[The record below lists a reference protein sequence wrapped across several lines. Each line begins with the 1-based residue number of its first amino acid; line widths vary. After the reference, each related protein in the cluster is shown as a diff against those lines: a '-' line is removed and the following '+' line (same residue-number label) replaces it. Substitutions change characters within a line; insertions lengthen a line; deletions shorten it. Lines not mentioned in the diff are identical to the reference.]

1 MLILGKVWTFDPERP
16 RASAVAVRG
25 DRVVAVGEAAELR
38 ARYPAEPRVQA
49 DWVTP
54 GLHESHA
61 HPLAWGL
68 ALARLDLRGERDPRA
83 VARRVAAAAA
93 KAPAGAWILGGGY
106 VFDTYP
112 EADLLDA
119 AAPGH
124 PVFLESRD
132 LHSAWANRRAL
143 VAAGVGPQTPDPEGG
158 RILRDADGR
167 PTGYLLERAVGRL
180 REALPRPTRDDLM
193 RGLEDLAR
201 RGFVAV
207 HAMGEIPEATRWVRE
222 LARGGRLP
230 LRVAW
235 TVLREQASSWSPE
248 KLGEDLH
255 VFGVKYFADGAL
267 TSRTAWM
274 LAPYPDGGHGMPLD
288 DPRQADED
296 VAAVLERGF
305 APVWHAIGSRAVREL
320 LDLTERLEARGL
332 PVRERMRVEHVQ
344 HVADPD
350 LPRLAGLALSVQPQ
364 HARDDRAALERLGP
378 GRAREAYRWGAFAK
392 LPGVR
397 LLLGSDAPVAPPDP
411 AAALELAQAHPLPGA
426 RGLSTEQA
434 LRAYTQAPA
443 VQLGWHEES
452 APWGVIRPGA
462 RAALTLWEEGRPAGR
477 IWRGALEPVGG

>member
-1 MLILGKVWTFDPERP
+1 MLILGRVWTFDPERP

-25 DRVVAVGEAAELR
+25 DRVVAVGEAADLR
-38 ARYPAEPRVQA
+38 VRYPAEPRVQA
-49 DWVTP
+49 DWITP

-68 ALARLDLRGERDPRA
+68 ALAHLDLRGERDPHA

-106 VFDTYP
+106 VFDAYP

-119 AAPGH
+119 AAPQH

-132 LHSAWANRRAL
+132 LHGAWVNRRAL
-143 VAAGVGPQTPDPEGG
+143 AAAGIGPQTPDPEGG
-158 RILRDADGR
+158 RFLRDADGR

-207 HAMGEIPEATRWVRE
+207 HAMGEIPEASRWIRE
-222 LARGGRLP
+222 LARSGRLP

-235 TVLREQASSWSPE
+235 TERREQAPSWSPE
-248 KLGEDLH
+248 KIGESLH

-288 DPRQADED
+288 DPRQADEE
-296 VAAVLERGF
+296 VAEALARGF
-305 APVWHAIGSRAVREL
+305 APVWHAIGSRALREL
-320 LDLTERLEARGL
+320 LDLVERLEARGL

-344 HVADPD
+344 HVVDAD

-364 HARDDRAALERLGP
+364 HARDDRAAIERLGP
-378 GRAREAYRWGAFAK
+378 GRAREAYRWGAFAA
-392 LPGVR
+392 LPGVS

-411 AAALELAQAHPLPGA
+411 AEALSLAQDHPLPGI
-426 RGLSTEQA
+426 RGVSLDQA
-434 LRAYTQAPA
+434 LEAFTHAPA
-443 VQLGWHEES
+443 AFLGWHREA

-462 RAALTLWEEGRPAGR
+462 RAAMTLWDRSQPVAR
-477 IWRGALEPVGG
+477 LWRNAVEPL